1 MDKWQN
7 LEVGQEF
14 ETGTLTLSK
23 GDILEF
29 AAEFDPQPYHLET
42 EAAEA
47 SIFGG
52 LCASGWQV
60 CALMS
65 RLVSDTFRD
74 QGIAIQGIQT
84 IPNMQWKIPV
94 FAEDSLCATVVV
106 ADCKKDVGLLVCDI
120 RVKNQHQKIALTLSM
135 TLRIGTQS
143 TFQSTSQSTA
153 ESDGSAGL

>member
-1 MDKWQN
+1 MDEWQN

-23 GDILEF
+23 RDILEF
-29 AAEFDPQPYHLET
+29 AAEFDPQPYHLEA

-60 CALMS
+60 CALMT
-65 RLVSDTFRD
+65 RLVSDTFKD

-94 FAEDSLCATVVV
+94 FAEDILCATVAI
-106 ADCKKDVGLLVCDI
+106 ADCNRDAQLLVCDI
-120 RVKNQHQKIALTLSM
+120 RVRNQHQKIALTLIM
-135 TLRIGTQS
+135 TLRIAAPQS
-143 TFQSTSQSTA
+143 AARSR
-153 ESDGSAGL
+153 DL

>member
-1 MDKWQN
+1 MDEWQN

-23 GDILEF
+23 RDILEF
-29 AAEFDPQPYHLET
+29 AAEFDPQPYHLEA

-60 CALMS
+60 CALMT
-65 RLVSDTFRD
+65 RLVSDTFKD

-94 FAEDSLCATVVV
+94 FAEDILCATVAI
-106 ADCKKDVGLLVCDI
+106 ADCNRDSQLLVCDI
-120 RVKNQHQKIALTLSM
+120 RVRNQHQKIALTLSM
-135 TLRIGTQS
+135 TLRIAA
-143 TFQSTSQSTA
+143 SQSA
-153 ESDGSAGL
+153 PQSAVRSTDL